1 MRSEERATSR
11 NGDKV
16 GTKSGALGRKAVRG
30 GGQKAQTWKVSPAG
44 KDVRKPTAR
53 PACVR
58 TRR

>member
-16 GTKSGALGRKAVRG
+16 GTKSGALGRKAVRE
-30 GGQKAQTWKVSPAG
+30 GGQKVSPAG